1 MARRAVPPRDSDRD
15 GTRMNSTRAAQS
27 QAVRRLG
34 EVMEE
39 TSIDVS
45 GVARILGK
53 DPKTVQRWLRSGTQP
68 QWEVRETVLAL
79 NVVVEKLAEV
89 VGPFSAEDW
98 LFTPVPALDFHRPA
112 DFIRDGRSR
121 EVLTLIDSIAE
132 GVFV

>member
-1 MARRAVPPRDSDRD
+1 MSA
-15 GTRMNSTRAAQS
+15 TRSAQS

-39 TSIDVS
+39 TSLDAT

-53 DPKTVQRWLRSGTQP
+53 DPKTVQRWLRSRTAP

-79 NVVVEKLAEV
+79 NVVLEKLAEV

-98 LFTPVPALDFHRPA
+98 LFTPVPALDYHRPA
-112 DFIRDGRSR
+112 DLIRDGRSR
-121 EVLTLIDSIAE
+121 EVLNLIDSIAE
-132 GVFV
+132 GVFA

>member
-1 MARRAVPPRDSDRD
+1 
-15 GTRMNSTRAAQS
+15 
-27 QAVRRLG
+27 
-34 EVMEE
+34 MEE
-39 TSIDVS
+39 TSIDAK
-45 GVARILGK
+45 GIARILGK

-79 NVVVEKLAEV
+79 NVVLERLAEV
-89 VGPFSAEDW
+89 VGPFAAEDW
-98 LFTPVPALDFHRPA
+98 LFTPVPALDFDRPA